1 MWCIFEN
8 MSPSLSSDRER
19 ERQREGERETERQ
32 RETERV
38 SLQRART
45 FGRRVLGHVV
55 MSVAISEILRILF
68 ITGAPT
74 FAAASGGPPLL
85 AAIGYQIALITIEP
99 CDTEERERE
108 TGRYKKRTNNS
119 V

>member
-1 MWCIFEN
+1 
-8 MSPSLSSDRER
+8 
-19 ERQREGERETERQ
+19 
-32 RETERV
+32 
-38 SLQRART
+38 
-45 FGRRVLGHVV
+45 

-99 CDTEERERE
+99 
-108 TGRYKKRTNNS
+108 
-119 V
+119 

>member
-1 MWCIFEN
+1 MRCIFEN

-19 ERQREGERETERQ
+19 ERERERQRERQ

-45 FGRRVLGHVV
+45 FGRHVLGHVV

-99 CDTEERERE
+99 CDTEERERDGE
-108 TGRYKKRTNNS
+108 I
-119 V
+119 